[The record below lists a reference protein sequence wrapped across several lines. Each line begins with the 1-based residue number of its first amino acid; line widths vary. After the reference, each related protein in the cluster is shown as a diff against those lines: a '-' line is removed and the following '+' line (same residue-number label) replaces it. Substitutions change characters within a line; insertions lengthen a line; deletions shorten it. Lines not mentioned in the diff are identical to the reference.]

1 VLVVLSFPDKVV
13 SAEGYTDV
21 GKAVLKELIESW
33 VDAEELDGSGTSTV
47 IVEALTLMTE
57 YAVVVTVVGGCV
69 VVTVVGGCVVVTI
82 VGGCVV
88 VTVVG
93 GCVMDT
99 ITVLLS
105 GPLVTCGSVSVSIIV
120 LVAGAGVCVTV
131 STIVTAGSPPFA
143 PVAEPPSTGTTEYVA
158 LLTRGLTNS

>member
-1 VLVVLSFPDKVV
+1 MLVVLSFPDKVV

-21 GKAVLKELIESW
+21 GKAVMKELIESW
-33 VDAEELDGSGTSTV
+33 IDAEELDGSGTSTV

-69 VVTVVGGCVVVTI
+69 
-82 VGGCVV
+82 
-88 VTVVG
+88 
-93 GCVMDT
+93 MDT
-99 ITVLLS
+99 ITVWVS

>member
-21 GKAVLKELIESW
+21 GKAVLKELIDSW

-69 VVTVVGGCVVVTI
+69 VVTI

-99 ITVLLS
+99 ITVWVS

>member
-1 VLVVLSFPDKVV
+1 VLVVSLYPDKVV

-21 GKAVLKELIESW
+21 GKAVLKELIKSW
-33 VDAEELDGSGTSTV
+33 VEVEKLDVSGTSTV

-69 VVTVVGGCVVVTI
+69 
-82 VGGCVV
+82 
-88 VTVVG
+88 
-93 GCVMDT
+93 MDT
-99 ITVLLS
+99 STVWVS
-105 GPLVTCGSVSVSIIV
+105 GPLVTGGSVSVSIIV
-120 LVAGAGVCVTV
+120 LVAGAGVWVTV

-158 LLTRGLTNS
+158 LLTTDLANS